1 MNCYDLES
9 SSCYSRTWPPIL
21 RNDRQEDLD
30 EKERDY
36 QAREEETKDSLQAMV
51 RAFEAKGM
59 TEVQVLVK
67 CSATLQGGAHGTL
80 RKRQR
85 FSKASRKAQVAQVA
99 TEEPPEEPP
108 EVSAKPKRKLK
119 PLFTDELVEQE
130 QEPQVEEDSER

>member
-1 MNCYDLES
+1 M
-9 SSCYSRTWPPIL
+9 
-21 RNDRQEDLD
+21 NDRQEDLD

-85 FSKASRKAQVAQVA
+85 FSKASRKATQVA
-99 TEEPPEEPP
+99 TEEATAPEPPEEPP

-130 QEPQVEEDSER
+130 PEPQVEEDAER